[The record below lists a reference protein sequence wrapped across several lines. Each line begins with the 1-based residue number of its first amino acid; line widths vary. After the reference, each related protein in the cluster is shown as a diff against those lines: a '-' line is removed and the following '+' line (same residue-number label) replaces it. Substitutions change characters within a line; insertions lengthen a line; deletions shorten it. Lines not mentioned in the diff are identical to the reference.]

1 MYGHTG
7 SGFNVNSAPTCS
19 LEQRR
24 RSRDLH
30 TLGHRTHFQH
40 HVQSRRLARAKLN
53 SLAHIFAN
61 ETLFTTLSNPYPQ
74 GMLLPPGRSRGDST
88 YIGLG
93 VGTPVPTLNRNPE
106 YYSWNY
112 SLQRQ
117 IGSGVV

>member
-7 SGFNVNSAPTCS
+7 SGFNVNSAPTYS
-19 LEQRR
+19 L
-24 RSRDLH
+24 D
-30 TLGHRTHFQH
+30 
-40 HVQSRRLARAKLN
+40 
-53 SLAHIFAN
+53 AN